1 MVSREQLLLVPLALL
16 LCAHPSSV
24 SMAGGVFQQEVA
36 ESPEIGDEA
45 PDFELTDHNGET
57 VRLSQ
62 FRGSKNVI
70 VAFYVLAFTGG

>member
-1 MVSREQLLLVPLALL
+1 MVSREQLFLAPLALL
-16 LCAHPSSV
+16 LCAYPASV
-24 SMAGGVFQQEVA
+24 SMAGGGFRQPAA
-36 ESPEIGDEA
+36 ESLEIGDEA

>member
-1 MVSREQLLLVPLALL
+1 MFSREQLFLAPLALL
-16 LCAHPSSV
+16 LRAYPASV
-24 SMAGGVFQQEVA
+24 SMAGGVLQQQAA
-36 ESPEIGDEA
+36 ESLEIGAEA

>member
-1 MVSREQLLLVPLALL
+1 MFSRVQLFLAPLALL
-16 LCAHPSSV
+16 LCAYPASV
-24 SMAGGVFQQEVA
+24 SMAGGVLQQEAA
-36 ESPEIGDEA
+36 ESLEIGAEA

-70 VAFYVLAFTGG
+70 VSFYVLAFTGG

>member
-1 MVSREQLLLVPLALL
+1 MFFRVQLLLAPLALL
-16 LCAHPSSV
+16 LCAYPASV
-24 SMAGGVFQQEVA
+24 SMAGGVLQQQAA
-36 ESPEIGDEA
+36 ESLEIGAEA